1 MSEVGEVDPLEEIAG
16 KPAGKTRRGLTR
28 LSPLLYLA
36 GVAAAL
42 ATVLWGL
49 PALFQALGDG
59 QKPPLDTPESVQ
71 SALPGGQSEVQL
83 EPSISPA
90 PAPTVG
96 KDGVPVDA
104 VFPDEVYPAMIR
116 ALREQWGDG
125 SDPKLSEDVASN
137 PLIYSV
143 ASLNGAKMP
152 DLSRLSASPI
162 NGSFEPGD
170 GVTFRDSSGNAVISF
185 YLDNLAIRSGDD
197 RRKAFSY
204 VSMAPIGDGRSPVTA
219 RQISDMKE
227 SANLIAFLLFTGRG
241 GSDVAGYFD
250 GGKAPQIP
258 DGMPVMG
265 FYQTAFV
272 VTDYARPADGVYIA
286 VQPVGAPQSLTIKFE
301 ARGPAF
307 AATDILLTE
316 EVR

>member
-28 LSPLLYLA
+28 LFPLLYFA
-36 GVAAAL
+36 GVATVLVA
-42 ATVLWGL
+42 VLWGI

-59 QKPPLDTPESVQ
+59 QEGSLDATKPVQ
-71 SALPGGQSEVQL
+71 YALPGGQSEVQL
-83 EPSISPA
+83 EPFISPA

-96 KDGVPVDA
+96 EGGVPVDA

-125 SDPKLSEDVASN
+125 SNPKLSGDVASS

-204 VSMAPIGDGRSPVTA
+204 VSMGPLDDGRSPITA
-219 RQISDMKE
+219 RQISSMKE

-241 GSDVAGYFD
+241 SSDVAGYFD
-250 GGKAPQIP
+250 GGQAPQIP
-258 DGMPVMG
+258 DGISVLD